1 MIRKLPATTPFVMGL
16 LAIATLTFAP
26 LVTSVLAHKG
36 ASGVVKKRM
45 DAMKGMK
52 SDLKEIEQMLEGK
65 KRYNSKK
72 VHKSLDNI
80 RDHGGASMSKLFPKG
95 TAHKPSEADPSI
107 WKNWDEFKKM
117 AVSLNHSTD
126 EFRAKLP
133 EKINK
138 EVLKSLKK
146 DALVIR
152 RTCKS
157 CHDRFRL

>member
-1 MIRKLPATTPFVMGL
+1 MTNKLPIKGLFVVGL
-16 LAIATLTFAP
+16 LAVATLTFTP
-26 LVTSVLAHKG
+26 LVTSVWAHKG

-45 DAMKGMK
+45 DAMKTMK
-52 SDLKEIEQMLEGK
+52 TDLKEIEQMLEGK

-72 VHKSLDNI
+72 LHKALDNI
-80 RDHGGASMSKLFPKG
+80 RAQAGAKMSKLFPKG
-95 TAHKPSEADPSI
+95 TNHKPSEADPAI

-133 EKINK
+133 KIISK

-152 RTCKS
+152 KTCKT